1 LRVAITPA
9 TVQPDTVSG
18 VGQQTSDAVPGREVT
33 ASDRSRLATRPVAP
47 GGWWWDALA
56 IIALV
61 VLTLVIN
68 AGHLLAFD
76 LRVRD
81 WCAAHGGLA
90 SIAVVFNY
98 LGQGGFFT
106 VVCGLLAVYW
116 VWRRHSVRPL
126 LPVIVAFVLSYVVL
140 TVVKDITN
148 RAAPKSPVAHPELF
162 GSGGVSYPSGHLTNA
177 FVWYGVLALLVAPWL
192 TPRWRWFV
200 RVAPPVILTVTTIY
214 LRYHWFTDTAAGIL
228 VGFVLWRV
236 IARVPWDDV
245 PLGSWLARRDWDRPA
260 LYTHVR

>member
-1 LRVAITPA
+1 
-9 TVQPDTVSG
+9 VSG
-18 VGQQTSDAVPGREVT
+18 VDQQTSDAVPGRAVT
-33 ASDRSRLATRPVAP
+33 AGARSRLATRRVAP
-47 GGWWWDALA
+47 AGWWWDALA

-68 AGHLLAFD
+68 AGHLVAFD

-81 WCAAHGGLA
+81 WCAAHDGLA
-90 SIAVVFNY
+90 SIAGVLNY

-106 VVCGLLAVYW
+106 MVCGLLAIYW

-126 LPVIVAFVLSYVVL
+126 LPVIVAFVLSYLVL
-140 TVVKDITN
+140 TVLKDVTN
-148 RAAPKSPVAHPELF
+148 RAAPLSPVPHPELF

-177 FVWYGVLALLVAPWL
+177 FVWYGVLALLLAPWL
-192 TPRWRWFV
+192 APRWRWFV
-200 RVAPPVILTVTTIY
+200 RIAPPVILTATTIY

-245 PLGSWLARRDWDRPA
+245 PLGSWLARSGWDRPA
-260 LYTHVR
+260 LFSHSPLA